1 MVYGERIRKH
11 MGLSCDKDRRRWRES
26 ERDQQNVLLAL
37 VCRERVGRVAQCPR
51 SHVPGAGRAVL
62 RLCSGRP
69 RVGQAAL
76 LPVVEQS
83 RPVRKKTR
91 VSWSFGPASF
101 HIGLSPLCFSAAKH
115 VHSSQKVGSLI
126 NDFLCLDDKC
136 LSSLEDKSVFWRVNA
151 FWVLYNRTS
160 FQSVS

>member
-11 MGLSCDKDRRRWRES
+11 MGLSCDKDGRWRES

-37 VCRERVGRVAQCPR
+37 VCQERVGRVAQCPR
-51 SHVPGAGRAVL
+51 GHVPGAGRAVL
-62 RLCSGRP
+62 GPCSGQT
-69 RVGQAAL
+69 GSLASGGWTAL
-76 LPVVEQS
+76 ACQEENMSLLII
-83 RPVRKKTR
+83 RAC
-91 VSWSFGPASF
+91 F
-101 HIGLSPLCFSAAKH
+101 LSHRAVPLWLSATKP